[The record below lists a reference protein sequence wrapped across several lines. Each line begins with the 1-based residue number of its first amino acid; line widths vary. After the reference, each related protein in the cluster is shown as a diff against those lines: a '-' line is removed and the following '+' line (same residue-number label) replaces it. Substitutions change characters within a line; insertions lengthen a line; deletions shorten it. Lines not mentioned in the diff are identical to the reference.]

1 MTATECQ
8 ATVPENAPDF
18 EVATV
23 KAEDLDTEA
32 SITYRLVAGDLDK
45 FAVHPETGVVRTLRG
60 LDFERSQH
68 YEIIVGTEEGR
79 MLGKQ
84 IGTLH
89 FTHHSSQLH
98 KSQFTNLPQCS
109 TSSRFLVDTCRRF
122 GESSFMQPTFQL
134 LPGLPGQPKSPRSD
148 EADV

>member
-1 MTATECQ
+1 MTGTLIQ
-8 ATVPENAPDF
+8 ATVPENAADF

-68 YEIIVGTEEGR
+68 YQLVVGTEEGR
-79 MLGKQ
+79 MLGK
-84 IGTLH
+84 GTSLRE
-89 FTHHSSQLH
+89 LA
-98 KSQFTNLPQCS
+98 
-109 TSSRFLVDTCRRF
+109 DTDF
-122 GESSFMQPTFQL
+122 AFVQNFVKL
-134 LPGLPGQPKSPRSD
+134 GLYLKKRYDKQQAS
-148 EADV
+148 

>member
-1 MTATECQ
+1 M
-8 ATVPENAPDF
+8 PENAADF

-68 YEIIVGTEEGR
+68 YQLVVGTEEGR

-84 IGTLH
+84 H
-89 FTHHSSQLH
+89 MFTHFQ
-98 KSQFTNLPQCS
+98 LPQ
-109 TSSRFLVDTCRRF
+109 TC
-122 GESSFMQPTFQL
+122 QTPTYVFH
-134 LPGLPGQPKSPRSD
+134 
-148 EADV
+148 

>member
-79 MLGKQ
+79 MLGKH
-84 IGTLH
+84 TLRRITVH
-89 FTHHSSQLH
+89 ITT
-98 KSQFTNLPQCS
+98 SQFTNLPLL
-109 TSSRFLVDTCRRF
+109 RLLNHEFMIH
-122 GESSFMQPTFQL
+122 ES
-134 LPGLPGQPKSPRSD
+134 GK
-148 EADV
+148 V

>member
-89 FTHHSSQLH
+89 FTPHHSSH
-98 KSQFTNLPQCS
+98 HNFTIYK
-109 TSSRFLVDTCRRF
+109 FA
-122 GESSFMQPTFQL
+122 SFETP
-134 LPGLPGQPKSPRSD
+134 
-148 EADV
+148 

>member
-1 MTATECQ
+1 M
-8 ATVPENAPDF
+8 PENAADF

-68 YEIIVGTEEGR
+68 YQLVVGTEEGR

-84 IGTLH
+84 H
-89 FTHHSSQLH
+89 MFTHFQ
-98 KSQFTNLPQCS
+98 LPQTCQTPTNCIS
-109 TSSRFLVDTCRRF
+109 LLSSHQSWNIDY
-122 GESSFMQPTFQL
+122 
-134 LPGLPGQPKSPRSD
+134 
-148 EADV
+148 

>member
-1 MTATECQ
+1 MTGTLIQ
-8 ATVPENAPDF
+8 ATVPENAADF

-68 YEIIVGTEEGR
+68 YQLVVGTEEGR
-79 MLGKQ
+79 MLGKGTSLTQVHSIQ
-84 IGTLH
+84 IV
-89 FTHHSSQLH
+89 
-98 KSQFTNLPQCS
+98 TNLPNS
-109 TSSRFLVDTCRRF
+109 LSSLLNFLIVDCF
-122 GESSFMQPTFQL
+122 FFILVCPF
-134 LPGLPGQPKSPRSD
+134 
-148 EADV
+148 ACC

>member
-1 MTATECQ
+1 MRNNQISSGSEKNVTATLYQ

-68 YEIIVGTEEGR
+68 YQLVVGTEEGR

-84 IGTLH
+84 EGSGMAWAWHKPLI
-89 FTHHSSQLH
+89 FTHH
-98 KSQFTNLPQCS
+98 
-109 TSSRFLVDTCRRF
+109 
-122 GESSFMQPTFQL
+122 
-134 LPGLPGQPKSPRSD
+134 
-148 EADV
+148 

>member
-1 MTATECQ
+1 MKIEKNATATCNHQ

-68 YEIIVGTEEGR
+68 YQLVVGTEEGR
-79 MLGKQ
+79 MLGK
-84 IGTLH
+84 
-89 FTHHSSQLH
+89 H
-98 KSQFTNLPQCS
+98 KLA
-109 TSSRFLVDTCRRF
+109 
-122 GESSFMQPTFQL
+122 G
-134 LPGLPGQPKSPRSD
+134 
-148 EADV
+148 